1 MNMSE
6 NGDNGK
12 PSREGPSGQPAADIA
27 GKLKSFY
34 QSVEDEPVP
43 DHLMDLLE
51 KLDEAERAQN
61 ANRNK

>member
-1 MNMSE
+1 MIMFD
-6 NGDNGK
+6 NGDD
-12 PSREGPSGQPAADIA
+12 RDSGRGTVSHQPAVDIA

-43 DHLMDLLE
+43 DHLMNLLE

-61 ANRNK
+61 ANRDK

>member
-1 MNMSE
+1 MMMAN
-6 NGDNGK
+6 NGDDHKSG
-12 PSREGPSGQPAADIA
+12 RGGPSGHPATDIA

-51 KLDEAERAQN
+51 KLDQAERAQN
-61 ANRNK
+61 ANRDK